1 MSWLIRVSDREPP
14 TRLRRTVAP
23 SRPSVNNVAG
33 NSQVLVCSRS
43 RTATAVATASVTTHG
58 SAWISPSGILSPA
71 ADPARFLALVEEFTQ
86 ATSPADGSREHWR
99 LLVEGE
105 PGRTPDDPHGA
116 VNRALEREFREASER
131 SAT

>member
-1 MSWLIRVSDREPP
+1 MQPFQDGDGGGDGLGDDPRIGPD
-14 TRLRRTVAP
+14 LALGHLVA
-23 SRPSVNNVAG
+23 
-33 NSQVLVCSRS
+33 
-43 RTATAVATASVTTHG
+43 
-58 SAWISPSGILSPA
+58 A